1 MSVLFRLLT
10 ATFGLFICSTV
21 VSPALGQTLQAVNG
35 ITFNNKL
42 MGRVAQV
49 TITNLQHRAVAFSND
64 IGVFAINAAP
74 GDTLLFQRV
83 GFTEQRLVAD
93 PKTALFVYLVPAI
106 VLDDVVVKAKTRK
119 LEQQEVMNTYRSKG
133 IYYNGKPP
141 ALSMLTSPLTGVYEM
156 FGKGPRQARRF
167 ANYIAQ
173 ENQQVEINKR
183 YTRELVKRITKLPDE
198 EISTFML
205 AYNPPYQ
212 EFLKWNDYELIQF
225 INTSFEGYKRSKNLP
240 ALQNLKIGQ

>member
-1 MSVLFRLLT
+1 MSLLFRLLP
-10 ATFGLFICSTV
+10 AAFSLFILSIAV
-21 VSPALGQTLQAVNG
+21 KPALGQTLQAVNG

-49 TITNLQHRAVAFSND
+49 TITNLQHRSVVFSTD
-64 IGVFAINAAP
+64 IGTFSIKAAL
-74 GDTLLFQRV
+74 GDTLLFQKI

-93 PKTALFVYLVPAI
+93 PQKDLFVYLVPAI
-106 VLDDVVVKAKTRK
+106 VLEDVVVKAKTRK
-119 LEQQEVMNTYRSKG
+119 LEQQEVMDTYRSKG
-133 IYYNGKPP
+133 IYYDGKPP
-141 ALSMLTSPLTGVYEM
+141 ALSFLSSPLTGIYEM
-156 FGKGPRQARRF
+156 FGKGPKQARHF

-183 YTRELVKRITKLPDE
+183 YTRELVRRITKLPDE

-205 AYNPPYQ
+205 AYNPPYK

-225 INTSFEGYKRSKNLP
+225 INTSFEGYKRSKDLP
-240 ALQNLKIGQ
+240 ALQSLKISQ

>member
-1 MSVLFRLLT
+1 MSLLFRLLP
-10 ATFGLFICSTV
+10 AAFSLFILSITV
-21 VSPALGQTLQAVNG
+21 KPALGQTLQAVNG

-49 TITNLQHRAVAFSND
+49 TITNLQHRSVVFSTD
-64 IGVFAINAAP
+64 IGTFSIKAAL
-74 GDTLLFQRV
+74 GDTLLFQKI

-93 PKTALFVYLVPAI
+93 PQKDLFVYLVPAI
-106 VLDDVVVKAKTRK
+106 VLEDVVVKAKTRK
-119 LEQQEVMNTYRSKG
+119 LEQQEVMETYRSKG
-133 IYYNGKPP
+133 IYYDGKPP
-141 ALSMLTSPLTGVYEM
+141 ALSFLSSPLTGIYEM
-156 FGKGPRQARRF
+156 FGKGPKQARHF

-183 YTRELVKRITKLPDE
+183 YTRELVRRITKLSDE

-205 AYNPPYQ
+205 AYNPPYK

-225 INTSFEGYKRSKNLP
+225 INTSFEGYKRSKDLP
-240 ALQNLKIGQ
+240 ALQSLKISQ

>member
-1 MSVLFRLLT
+1 MNVWFRLLA
-10 ATFGLFICSTV
+10 ATFGLLICSMA
-21 VSPALGQTLQAVNG
+21 VSPAQGQTLQTVNG

-74 GDTLLFQRV
+74 GDTLLFQRA
-83 GFTEQRLVAD
+83 GFTEQRLMAD

-167 ANYIAQ
+167 ANYITQ

-183 YTRELVKRITKLPDE
+183 YTRELVKRITKLPDD
-198 EISTFML
+198 EIATFML
-205 AYNPPYQ
+205 AYNPPYL

-225 INTSFEGYKRSKNLP
+225 INTSFEGYKKSKDLP